1 MCIKGPVRAASKGLW
16 TAGIGFTAGLGTWRS
31 SRRPGER
38 QGKNFDKK
46 VGKMVDKKA
55 RTVWGA
61 TASVPHKTVEPLTCD
76 SIHMELNEKKTTSID
91 LASFGRKMVFSRWH
105 FLCHSSVRLQ
115 VYLTEAVTALQY
127 AVLIPQTPYS
137 LVGDTFS
144 LKKLA
149 L

>member
-1 MCIKGPVRAASKGLW
+1 
-16 TAGIGFTAGLGTWRS
+16 
-31 SRRPGER
+31 
-38 QGKNFDKK
+38 
-46 VGKMVDKKA
+46 MVDKKA

-61 TASVPHKTVEPLTCD
+61 TASVPHKTAEPLTCD

>member
-38 QGKNFDKK
+38 QGNNFDKK

-61 TASVPHKTVEPLTCD
+61 TASVPHKTAEPLTCD

-105 FLCHSSVRLQ
+105 FQDWYFSGLPFFSEITGLFDRGSYSSTVCCPHTPNSI
-115 VYLTEAVTALQY
+115 LTCR
-127 AVLIPQTPYS
+127 
-137 LVGDTFS
+137 
-144 LKKLA
+144 
-149 L
+149 